1 MAGPDKNLRDPY
13 EVLGISRSATE
24 DEVKSSYRK
33 LALRLHPDKNRGLDP
48 EVAADRFKEVA
59 TAYSILGDADKRRRY
74 DAGGFNNLQQSDLD
88 FEVDLSQLGMVN
100 TAFAAI
106 FSKLGVPIKTRVA
119 PQVLDVAYAGDVEPE
134 ALTFNQTVSGWV
146 GGQSRPS
153 RFKLLLFERSSEG
166 RWEPACQEDSQEAQR
181 ISTAGIY
188 VLPFDTHRLG
198 PKPSMLQMSQIS
210 RSGHDPFE
218 MAFRRLDT
226 LQPRDHVRLQPGQV
240 LVAVV
245 GDNWFKRVNFELQA
259 LSLPAGSSS
268 HGHAPGSPAMA
279 ADPSHR
285 WFNSPPSATSSPGVQ
300 TESSHP
306 QSPSG
311 DGQPS
316 LRGRPLHNPAAAI
329 RWTEEQLRDKQRSL
343 RGFETEFRQVQKQF
357 TTLCEKHKAE
367 QEGMEELLSARED
380 AYLDLLQI
388 PAVAAP
394 RHTPAASSLPSND
407 NVATHGN
414 VHSPAG
420 SASIG
425 QSGGIDDES
434 QRPGTEARRARPTG
448 LFGLGNFF

>member
-146 GGQSRPS
+146 GGQSR
-153 RFKLLLFERSSEG
+153 RSLVPAAG